1 MSSLDHRPIG
11 LFIYLFISDFLVG
24 FKSENDNEVVKW
36 MACHI
41 TSVVF
46 VGLQPEERDVN
57 GDIS

>member
-1 MSSLDHRPIG
+1 LDY